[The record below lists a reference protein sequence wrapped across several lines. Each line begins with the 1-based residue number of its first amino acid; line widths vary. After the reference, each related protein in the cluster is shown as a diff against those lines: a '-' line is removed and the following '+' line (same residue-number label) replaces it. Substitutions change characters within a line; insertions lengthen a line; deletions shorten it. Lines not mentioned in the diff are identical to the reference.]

1 MPPLPASFATTLTAM
16 AALIWASGAAAQDAP
31 EAETP
36 KPEAAE
42 TAAPSAENAEA
53 EAAAVAPASSAE
65 TETSPEAEPDAAAE
79 AAAPA
84 EPAAKVESASTAK
97 PAEAAPSA
105 KAAEADEAA
114 PAAAAPA
121 PKAEPIK
128 IVRPETAKPADLMIV
143 GAQTVTMDGD
153 KRVLENG
160 TVVVKGDEI
169 IAVGGPD
176 LAKSYAAAR
185 TIYADGDILMPG
197 MINLH
202 NHISMIAFRGLGEY
216 SVDNRLFEIFFPLE
230 KEMLNR
236 ELIRVAARHAAMEM
250 ALAGVTL
257 FVDMYYHED
266 EVARGVKDVGLRGVL
281 GQTVIGFPVV
291 DAPEPFGG
299 LAYAEEFIKAFK
311 DDPLIIPAV
320 APHAPY
326 TVTPEVLLE
335 AKALAEKYETLLVM
349 HLAEFANEKKLSAER
364 HPDLK
369 ADETIIGYLDRIGFL
384 GDNMLGAHVIYADE
398 NDRKIL
404 KARGVGVGH
413 NPKANSRSAAGMGPG
428 WEMYRE
434 GVDVGFGTDGPMSS
448 NQMDVM
454 NVMAYAASIARL
466 RQSAE
471 TPFTPVELVDMITM
485 GGARALDLED
495 TLGSLEVG
503 KQADMVLLD
512 ADAPNMQPNYDVY
525 STIAFS
531 AYPSNVRTT
540 VIDGVVVVDEGAV
553 QTVDLAAHTEEWAAV
568 TGRVAE
574 FAKTL
579 EKR

>member
-1 MPPLPASFATTLTAM
+1 MPLLHPSFATTFTTTAL
-16 AALIWASGAAAQDAP
+16 AALIWASGSAAHFAP

-36 KPEAAE
+36 KTEAAE
-42 TAAPSAENAEA
+42 TAAPSAEGLEAEA
-53 EAAAVAPASSAE
+53 EAAAP
-65 TETSPEAEPDAAAE
+65 
-79 AAAPA
+79 APA
-84 EPAAKVESASTAK
+84 EPAAKVESAPAAK
-97 PAEAAPSA
+97 PAD
-105 KAAEADEAA
+105 AEANAVEAVE
-114 PAAAAPA
+114 PAAAVQA

-128 IVRPETAKPADLMIV
+128 ISRPGAAKPADLMIV
-143 GAQTVTMDGD
+143 GAQTVTMDED

-176 LAKSYAAAR
+176 LAESYAADR

-202 NHISMIAFRGLGEY
+202 NHIPMVAFRGLGEY
-216 SVDNRLFEIFFPLE
+216 SVDNRLFEVFFPLE
-230 KEMLNR
+230 KELLNR
-236 ELIRVAARHAAMEM
+236 NLIRVASRHAAIEM

-266 EVARGVKDVGLRGVL
+266 EVARGVKDVGLRAVL

-299 LAYAEEFIKAFK
+299 LDYAEEFIKAYK

-326 TVTPEVLLE
+326 TVTSEVLL
-335 AKALAEKYETLLVM
+335 ASKALSEKYNVPLVM
-349 HLAEFANEKKLSAER
+349 HLAEFAHEKELAAER
-364 HPDLK
+364 HPNLK
-369 ADETIIGYLDRIGFL
+369 EDETIIAYLDRIGFL
-384 GDNMLGAHVIYADE
+384 GENILGAHVIYADA

-404 KARGVGVGH
+404 KARGVGVSH
-413 NPKANSRSAAGMGPG
+413 NPKANSRGGSGMAPG
-428 WEMYRE
+428 WEMYQE
-434 GVDVGFGTDGPMSS
+434 GVDVGLGTDGPMSS
-448 NQMDVM
+448 NQMDVL

-466 RQSAE
+466 RQKSEA
-471 TPFTPVELVDMITM
+471 PFTPFELVDMITISA
-485 GGARALDLED
+485 ARAIDMED
-495 TLGSLEVG
+495 TFGSLEVG

-512 ADAPNMQPNYDVY
+512 TGTPNMQPNYDVY
-525 STIAFS
+525 ATIALS

-540 VIDGVVVVDEGAV
+540 IVDGVVLVDDGAL
-553 QTVDLAAHTEEWAAV
+553 QSVDLAAHAEEWDAV